1 MADTNTTLQNQED
14 VQALLELMEETKMVI
29 KFKDYYDLVSSVD
42 AMEQR
47 LGKAMSELQEM
58 KQMMGPPAE
67 KKNQLNT
74 VAGEAVKFMDE
85 SMNDA
90 KGKLQIVKR
99 FIIKNAVDVRENF
112 KQMGVVALDKIVDG
126 LNIKKM
132 LESISNSINR
142 AVDKAEK
149 TIHLI
154 DTASKEFHEME
165 SHAKGIFRALAGKE
179 QERVVKENGRIAK
192 GLQNPL
198 NNIKNCLLNVN
209 KKIDTALFRI
219 EHLERNAAV
228 DRGKIA
234 QRRKVKVRK
243 PIQAS
248 KNQTR

>member
-1 MADTNTTLQNQED
+1 MTDTNTTLQNEED
-14 VQALLELMEETKMVI
+14 VQALLELMKETKMVI
-29 KFKDYYDLVSSVD
+29 KFKDYYDLICSVD
-42 AMEQR
+42 AMEQK
-47 LGKAMSELQEM
+47 LGKAMTEIQDL
-58 KQMMGPPAE
+58 KQMMGQPAE
-67 KKNQLNT
+67 KNNHVKT
-74 VAGEAVKFMDE
+74 AVEEAVKVMNE
-85 SMNDA
+85 NMNDA
-90 KGKLQIVKR
+90 KGKLQMVKKYIVK
-99 FIIKNAVDVRENF
+99 NAAAVKENF

-132 LESISNSINR
+132 LEDISKSINR

-149 TIHLI
+149 TINLI
-154 DTASKEFHEME
+154 DAASKELHEMG
-165 SHAKGIFRALAGKE
+165 SHAKGIFLALAGKE

-234 QRRKVKVRK
+234 QRRKVKVRN